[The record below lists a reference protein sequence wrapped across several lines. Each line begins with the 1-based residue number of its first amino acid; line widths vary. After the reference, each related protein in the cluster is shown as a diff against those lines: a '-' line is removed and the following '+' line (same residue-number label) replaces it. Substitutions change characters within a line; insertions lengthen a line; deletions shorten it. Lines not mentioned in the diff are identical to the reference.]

1 MKGGVGRYTYNLVHA
16 LRKKKKIKKNI
27 DVHIAIGSHS
37 ESRRRTT
44 TTSSGTVNNS
54 SNNIS
59 YNNTDDNNKY
69 SNKKEEDAIYYGVV
83 KKGDRKNSD
92 RLLYLIR
99 ELRPDIVNIQYERG
113 LYEIDTTVHHMLR
126 RVLYGSTLDK
136 FYKKCP
142 VPTVSTL
149 HTVIPYDEYQ
159 EYIKERALT
168 KEGRFAS
175 LPLSIRA
182 IIRKWVME
190 RRYDLLLE
198 VVRLSS
204 DIISPARTVYD
215 IVKRGAVIYHG
226 AEPSIPSVSS
236 YATKQEFRKEFGLP
250 DDKRLLLA
258 FGYVGSYKGF
268 DILDSLS
275 LPDGWSLV
283 VKQNRHERGME
294 KPLYIKNA
302 INLHL
307 GYLDDVTLSKLFFA
321 CDAIIFP
328 YKVVSISGVLFDAL
342 AHGLPFIASDLRF
355 FREFAQMG
363 LGITCNRNAIS
374 FSEAIVFLASDYT
387 RYKNNV
393 QQFNPK
399 LRWSNIADNHI
410 DLFSK
415 ILRLS

>member
-1 MKGGVGRYTYNLVHA
+1 MKGGIGRYTYHLVHA
-16 LRKKKKIKKNI
+16 LRKKKKINKNI

-37 ESRRRTT
+37 EARTT
-44 TTSSGTVNNS
+44 TTSPEIVKNS

-59 YNNTDDNNKY
+59 YNNADDNNKD
-69 SNKKEEDAIYYGVV
+69 SNEEDDDDAIYYGIV

-92 RLLYLIR
+92 RLLYLIH
-99 ELRPDIVNIQYERG
+99 ELKPDIVNIQYERG

-136 FYKKCP
+136 FYKDCP

-149 HTVIPYDEYQ
+149 HTVFPYDEYQ
-159 EYIKERALT
+159 DYIKERALT

-175 LPLSIRA
+175 LPLSIRVA
-182 IIRKWVME
+182 IRKWVME

-198 VVRLSS
+198 VGRLSS
-204 DIISPARTVYD
+204 DIISPARTIYD
-215 IVKRGAVIYHG
+215 IVKRGTVIYHG

-236 YATKQEFRKEFGLP
+236 YANKQEFRKEFGLP

-283 VKQNRHERGME
+283 VKQNRHERGIE
-294 KPLYIKNA
+294 KPIYIKNA

-321 CDAIIFP
+321 CDVIIFP

-342 AHGLPFIASDLRF
+342 AHGLPFIASDLKF

-374 FSEAIVFLASDYT
+374 FSEKIVCLASDHT

-415 ILRLS
+415 ILGRS